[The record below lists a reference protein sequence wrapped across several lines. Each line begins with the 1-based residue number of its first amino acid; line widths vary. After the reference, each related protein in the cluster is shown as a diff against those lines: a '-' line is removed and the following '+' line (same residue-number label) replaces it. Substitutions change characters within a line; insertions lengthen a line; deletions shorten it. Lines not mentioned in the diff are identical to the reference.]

1 MENIMKIWSQ
11 NRQDS
16 EDASMEDQSDVE
28 RQLNDL
34 RSVIESFKPQLDHNQ
49 WLQSVI
55 ASL

>member
-1 MENIMKIWSQ
+1 MESIMKSWSQ
-11 NRQDS
+11 SRHDS
-16 EDASMEDQSDVE
+16 EDVSMEDQSDVE

-34 RSVIESFKPQLDHNQ
+34 RRVIESFKPQLDHNQ